1 MKTNIL
7 FYHWVQ
13 VLFDDKKIVEQS
25 LEEKDHPRDTLEEL
39 QFVVPKDAQ
48 VNVKEVT
55 QISKARVDNKDN
67 EQILSV
73 EFAEPKEARWCN
85 CVTWSCIF

>member
-1 MKTNIL
+1 M
-7 FYHWVQ
+7 
-13 VLFDDKKIVEQS
+13 EQS

-73 EFAEPKEARWCN
+73 EFAEPKEAR
-85 CVTWSCIF
+85 